1 MRNATEKIDK
11 DLIEKWVKD
20 LVYTKTYCG
29 LKFQEAIIAYI
40 ATDMNKDY
48 RLATTNEEAQ
58 GIDGFI
64 GDKPVSIKSSTY
76 KIENRLGE
84 IIPVPIIYYTK
95 MKDGVTVE
103 YNPNDF
109 NDID

>member
-1 MRNATEKIDK
+1 
-11 DLIEKWVKD
+11 
-20 LVYTKTYCG
+20 
-29 LKFQEAIIAYI
+29 
-40 ATDMNKDY
+40 MNKDY